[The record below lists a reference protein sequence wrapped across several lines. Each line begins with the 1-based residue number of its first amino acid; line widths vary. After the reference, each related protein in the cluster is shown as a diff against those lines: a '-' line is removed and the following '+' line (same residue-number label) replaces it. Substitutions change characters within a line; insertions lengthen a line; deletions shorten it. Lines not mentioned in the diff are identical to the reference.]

1 MVVRVAPG
9 LETGERRRRPHVA
22 RPRATRLTARVHR
35 GALGRW
41 DREAT
46 RLERTPVGRLIRWM
60 YCGYQEVNA
69 GDLAAALAYHSLIAL
84 VPTFLGLVSIAGL
97 VLQRDDVLE
106 MAIFASVWALPIDD
120 ARSALEAILQ
130 ARRNSGWFGLLSLL
144 GFAWVGL
151 GFVNAVGRGV
161 NRVYGVPNRRF
172 FHQRLRSFV
181 LMVVFAVLFLVAAF
195 AAALPSLFVA
205 RDLSFYF
212 ETWKLATGEGQVL
225 SYLIGF
231 AAAGLMFLIIYR
243 LLPNAGQLL
252 ADVWPGTLV
261 AATMFVV
268 LAQAFPLYIRFF
280 SQTNRYVIVF
290 GAGTLLVL
298 WFYFL
303 AHVLLF
309 GSYVNATHQ
318 RRRRRAA
325 QRRRPAARS
334 LGQAEP
340 MREGEVA
347 LS

>member
-1 MVVRVAPG
+1 MVVRVVPG
-9 LETGERRRRPHVA
+9 LEIRDRRRRPYVP
-22 RPRATRLTARVHR
+22 RPQAVRLPARVHR

-41 DREAT
+41 DREAS
-46 RLERTPVGRLIRWM
+46 RFERSPVGKLLRWL

-69 GDLAAALAYHSLIAL
+69 GDLAAALAYHSLVAL

-97 VLQRDDVLE
+97 FLQRDDVLE
-106 MAIFASVWALPIDD
+106 MAIYASVWALPLDD
-120 ARSALEAILQ
+120 ARSTLEALLE
-130 ARRNSGWFGLLSLL
+130 ARQNSGWFGIVSLL

-151 GFVNAVGRGV
+151 GFVNAMARGI
-161 NRVYGVPNRRF
+161 NRVYGVPNRHF

-195 AAALPSLFVA
+195 AAALPSLFIA
-205 RDLSFYF
+205 RDLNFYF
-212 ETWKLATGEGQVL
+212 ETWHLATGEGQVL

-243 LLPNAGQLL
+243 MLPNAGQFM

-261 AATMFVV
+261 AATAFVA
-268 LAQAFPLYIRFF
+268 LAQAFPLYIRLFA
-280 SQTNRYVIVF
+280 QTNRYAVVF

-309 GSYVNATHQ
+309 GAYVNATHQ

-325 QRRRPAARS
+325 QRRRLAGHS
-334 LGQAEP
+334 LRMAEP
-340 MREGEVA
+340 TATGEA
-347 LS
+347 GFS

>member
-1 MVVRVAPG
+1 VRLPV
-9 LETGERRRRPHVA
+9 
-22 RPRATRLTARVHR
+22 RVHR

-41 DREAT
+41 DRESS
-46 RLERTPVGRLIRWM
+46 RFERSPVGKLVRWM

-69 GDLAAALAYHSLIAL
+69 GDLAAALAYHSLVAL

-106 MAIFASVWALPIDD
+106 MAIYASIWALPLDD
-120 ARSALEAILQ
+120 ARSALEALLQ
-130 ARRNSGWFGLLSLL
+130 ARHNSGWFGIVSLL

-151 GFVNAVGRGV
+151 GFVNAMARGI
-161 NRVYGVPNRRF
+161 NRVYGVPNRHF
-172 FHQRLRSFV
+172 FHQRLQSFV
-181 LMVVFAVLFLVAAF
+181 LMIVFAVLFLVAAF

-212 ETWKLATGEGQVL
+212 ETWHLATGEGQIL

-243 LLPNAGQLL
+243 MLPNASQLM

-261 AATMFVV
+261 AATVFLV

-280 SQTNRYVIVF
+280 AQTNRYAVVF

-309 GSYVNATHQ
+309 GAYVNATHQ
-318 RRRRRAA
+318 RRRRRVA
-325 QRRRPAARS
+325 QRRRLAAHS
-334 LGQAEP
+334 LGMVEQTAA
-340 MREGEVA
+340 GEA
-347 LS
+347 G